1 MEQAIKAIYT
11 KGHFVP
17 CQPCALPEG
26 AEVEL
31 ILQGPALLPPDVKD
45 GQERARI
52 LQEVVEH
59 MLKTPLPVSA
69 VQLTRE
75 VLHERR

>member
-1 MEQAIKAIYT
+1 MEQTIKAVYE

-17 CQPCALPEG
+17 QEPCDVPEG

-31 ILQGPALLPPDVKD
+31 ILQGPACLSPTVA
-45 GQERARI
+45 GTQERARI
-52 LQEVVEH
+52 LQEVLEH
-59 MLKTPLPVSA
+59 MVKNPLPVS
-69 VQLTRE
+69 VKQLTRE

>member
-1 MEQAIKAIYT
+1 MEQTIKAIYT
-11 KGHFVP
+11 QGHFVP
-17 CQPCALPEG
+17 HKPCALPEG

-31 ILQGPALLPPDVKD
+31 ILQGPALLFPAVKEA
-45 GQERARI
+45 QKRARI
-52 LQEVVEH
+52 LQEVVEC
-59 MLKTPLPVSA
+59 MMKNPSPVST